1 MTPST
6 YIEAHMKYG
15 VSVLGKALRDGKPFQ
30 HSVII
35 ARNDS
40 PVNEIK
46 DIKRPFLCVR

>member
-15 VSVLGKALRDGKPFQ
+15 VSVMGKALRDGKPFQ

-35 ARNDS
+35 ARTTALLMKS
-40 PVNEIK
+40 RI
-46 DIKRPFLCVR
+46 